1 MWSYY
6 DLITELIE
14 IPSDCVV
21 CCRSL
26 LTFEVKFDIKLFCMP
41 KTLSLLG
48 VLCYVVLLD
57 LVGEFL
63 QVAALSM
70 VVIYLGVPD

>member
-1 MWSYY
+1 
-6 DLITELIE
+6 
-14 IPSDCVV
+14 
-21 CCRSL
+21 
-26 LTFEVKFDIKLFCMP
+26 MP
-41 KTLSLLG
+41 KTLSFLG